1 MKFLLL
7 AVLCTYQIR
16 DTVLAKRGFVL
27 IFPQELQI
35 GADEKFCLSFFNVTS
50 DVSINLTL
58 KCHGQDLTSWRADT
72 IKSGRDDCILWSI
85 PDELTSGNCDV
96 SIDGHADAI
105 SYSFNGSRST
115 RLVDTA
121 QITFIQTDKPVYKP
135 GQIVKFRILI
145 TNQDLKPLSSQL
157 SSVMIKDPNNIHM
170 KEWKSLQGKSG
181 LVSLEYP
188 LCSEPVIGKWTIGVT
203 VNNRKTEQEFEIQKY
218 VLPKF
223 QVKLK
228 LPTVLTVATLNTDL
242 EVCARYTYGKPVQGR
257 LKAKIC
263 LKNQEKNWY
272 CRKDDRPCV
281 EIDLKIMGCHKF
293 TVATKHLMIKE
304 RMYTVLCKPR
314 LVLAANVTED
324 VTGITVSVE
333 EKGPSLSEE
342 RVKLRFLSKEYF
354 KPYLPYYGQVQ
365 VSHMDDN
372 PIPGEKVEIKVQKLG
387 LRQILTADDQGV
399 VYFTITN
406 LTRDT
411 PYFIISADTLD
422 KEEYDRD
429 FYTVLPAHTGLTV
442 KQWYSPNSSYLEV
455 ETVNLSPLKCSG
467 EVELSIMYTS
477 QLSEKT
483 MPHKLYYMVMG
494 RGNILG
500 THDITNQLSSKAT
513 YVPEIRGTLLEPQP
527 QDTTPSPTEA
537 PQDKQETLSPV
548 EDIEEGVQG
557 PAGWNSIPGSPGFR
571 MAYAYQH
578 RKKRAS
584 SLTTALTIDGKDLV
598 ILGKMIDLKCSV
610 KTTGDKP
617 EPIDW
622 FFQDEL
628 IDISLEKWKSRVL
641 INNTNPSATQLE
653 STLSINGATE
663 EDTGLFVCRSGIFID
678 VLQVTVGEESADDK
692 KEEEEIE
699 EEKEKESHREYKRLI
714 IQFPVIPEMSPTG
727 RVLVYYITN
736 VGEMVAGFVDFKVE
750 PCFGNKVKMQYEQN
764 ITHPGSNVNLT
775 ISASPGSLCAIGV
788 VDQSVHLFS
797 RNNLLQWAD
806 MMDIM
811 ESYDLTSNHISNRD
825 YCLDQKDKSTLLHLP
840 VPVGPPGIEELS
852 DIGLNPFLG
861 RKKRSIMQF
870 YSEYLDSLLAFKRS
884 GLVAVTDLDLETRP
898 CSGKNGID
906 APDYSILADVAGPPG
921 LSSAIPGPVYTG
933 NFCSFSSDYPTD
945 DDDSSAIK
953 SLRDYFP
960 ETWLWDLEEIPAS
973 GNLLL
978 NRIIPDTIT
987 TWVGNT
993 LCTSP
998 SEGVGLSLSAN
1009 ITSFQPFF
1017 LSFNLPYSV
1026 VRGEA
1031 VTLDVSIFNYKD
1043 QCSMV
1048 ELDLKQSE
1056 EFELLEVPD
1065 GSTLTVVCLCQEAA
1079 ASHRFTIRPKVMG
1092 SINITV
1098 TGLMREMRST
1108 CDTRSVGVRITPV
1121 APVTDTITR
1130 QLLVEAEGVEEEKT
1144 QSFYLC
1150 PHDKDSLKDVT
1161 ITPEIQDDFLVEDSV
1176 RGWISVIGDLM
1187 GPALFGLDR
1196 LIEIPIGCGEQNMI
1210 KFMPNVVILNYLKA
1224 THQLTD
1230 ALRKKAI
1237 SNLEKGYQQQ
1247 MNFVLDDGSF
1257 SAFGKSDKKGSTW
1270 LSGFIFKS
1278 FQQAMQHI
1286 SVDYDD
1292 VQYKLWHF
1300 LWSKQGHD
1308 GCFREDGKILT
1319 KYMQGGVAGDKT
1331 NKALTAFILAAMM
1344 ESFAIMRN
1352 RAPPFVSRA
1361 VHCLDVS
1368 NLNDT
1373 YTLAITAYALSLYSP
1388 NSNTTLSLLHRLLN
1402 EVRVEDGLMH
1412 WERHKKPDVWFDQG
1426 TRAPSA
1432 EVEMTAYAL
1441 MAFLHSNSLLTTKE
1455 LIPIVRWLTQ
1465 QRNAYGGFSSTQ
1477 DSMVALQALAEFA
1490 EHVYGDSLNVS
1501 VEVKDVSQTFK
1512 ETFSITQQNNL
1523 ILQKQVLPNP
1533 MSALEVKAMGTGCVV
1548 LQSLIRYNTLSKKLP
1563 DTAFTLEVTTPVT
1576 EMVVMNCRSRI
1587 LKICTSYTGPGGSSN
1602 MALIEVK
1609 MLSGWIPD
1617 VNSLQKLLKNEE
1629 IGLKKYELDERH
1641 PDIVN
1646 FYFEKFDRNIL
1657 CFAFNILLEVEVK
1670 NQQAAM
1676 ARVFDYYET
1685 DLRMTS
1691 FYELSACTKDHMTND
1706 NVMIYKVIQEGKH
1719 AEETPIIGKVSDPDV
1734 FIDSSPFSREDLIN
1748 IDDADEE
1755 MKSTPTDEEALSK
1768 TSQSCPKCI
1777 PTGEVNIFDKL
1788 CTKEFLELE
1797 NLGEESI
1804 LTSISKPGLTQRI
1817 KLPPELMQC
1826 PNCKMLLGQKG
1837 SKSLVL
1843 RDSVPLTSQQQMY
1856 TQSETN
1862 TMMIPW
1868 AEILVESLKLSYSRC
1883 I

>member
-7 AVLCTYQIR
+7 TVLCTYQIGHN
-16 DTVLAKRGFVL
+16 VLAKRGFVL
-27 IFPQELQI
+27 LFPQELQI
-35 GADEKFCLSFFNVTS
+35 GADEKFCLSFFNVIS
-50 DVSINLTL
+50 DVRINLTL
-58 KCHGQDLTSWRADT
+58 KCQGQDLTSWRTET
-72 IKSGRDDCILWSI
+72 IKSGRDDCILWNI
-85 PDELTSGNCDV
+85 PTEFTSGNCDV

-105 SYSFNGSRST
+105 SYNFNGSRST
-115 RLVDTA
+115 RLVDTV

-135 GQIVKFRILI
+135 GQIVKFRILV
-145 TNQDLKPLSSQL
+145 TNQDLKPLSNQL
-157 SSVMIKDPNNIHM
+157 SSVIIKDPNNIRM

-188 LCSEPVIGKWTIGVT
+188 LCSEPVIGKWTIEVM

-228 LPTVLTVATLNTDL
+228 LPTVLTMATQYIDV
-242 EVCARYTYGKPVQGR
+242 EACAKYTYGKAVEGH

-281 EIDLKIMGCHKF
+281 EIDFQIKGCHKF
-293 TVATKHLMIKE
+293 TVATKQLMIKE

-314 LVLAANVTED
+314 LVLTANVTED
-324 VTGITVSVE
+324 VTGMTVSAE

-372 PIPGEKVEIKVQKLG
+372 PIPGEKIEIKVQKLG

-406 LTRDT
+406 LTSDT

-422 KEEYDRD
+422 KGEYDRD
-429 FYTVLPAHTGLTV
+429 FYTTLPAHTGKTV

-455 ETVNLSPLKCSG
+455 ETVNLFPLKCSG
-467 EVELSIMYTS
+467 ELELNIIYTS
-477 QLSEKT
+477 QLSEET

-500 THDITNQLSSKAT
+500 THDITNQLSNKAT
-513 YVPEIRGTLLEPQP
+513 FVPDIRGTLLEPQP
-527 QDTTPSPTEA
+527 QDTTPSPTGV
-537 PQDKQETLSPV
+537 QDEQETLSPV
-548 EDIEEGVQG
+548 EDSGEGVQG
-557 PAGWNSIPGSPGFR
+557 PADWNSIPSWGGAGSPGFR
-571 MAYAYQH
+571 MASAYEN

-584 SLTTALTIDGKDLV
+584 FLTTVLTIDGNVSV
-598 ILGKMIDLKCSV
+598 ILGKMIHLKCII

-628 IDISLEKWKSRVL
+628 IDTSLQRWKSRVV
-641 INNTNPSATQLE
+641 INNTSPRATQLE
-653 STLSINGATE
+653 SMLSIIGATL
-663 EDTGLFVCRSGIFID
+663 EDAGLYVCRSDIYID
-678 VLQVTVGEESADDK
+678 AVQVTVDQESTDGERDEL
-692 KEEEEIE
+692 EEEN
-699 EEKEKESHREYKRLI
+699 EKEKHREYKQLT
-714 IQFPVIPEMSPTG
+714 IQIPVTPEMSPTG
-727 RVLVYYITN
+727 RVLVYYITQA
-736 VGEMVAGFVDFKVE
+736 GEMVAGSVDFKVE

-764 ITHPGSNVNLT
+764 ITHPGSNVT
-775 ISASPGSLCAIGV
+775 IIISASSGSLCAIGV
-788 VDQSVHLFS
+788 VDQSVHLLS
-797 RNNLLQWAD
+797 RNNLLQWTD

-811 ESYDLTSNHISNRD
+811 ESYDLTSNHISNWD
-825 YCLDQKDKSTLLHLP
+825 YCLDQKDKSTLLHAP
-840 VPVGPPGIEELS
+840 VSVGPPGIEEIN

-898 CSGKNGID
+898 CISKNGID

-921 LSSAIPGPVYTG
+921 SPGAIPGPVYK
-933 NFCSFSSDYPTD
+933 DYNPND
-945 DDDSSAIK
+945 EDNGDVK

-973 GNLLL
+973 GTLLL
-978 NRIIPDTIT
+978 NHIIPDTIT

-993 LCTSP
+993 LCTSS
-998 SEGVGLSLSAN
+998 SEGVGVSLPVN

-1043 QCSMV
+1043 QCSMI
-1048 ELDLKQSE
+1048 ELDVKRSE
-1056 EFELLEVPD
+1056 EFEVLQAPD
-1065 GSTLTVVCLCQEAA
+1065 GSTLPVVCLCQEGA
-1079 ASHRFTIRPKVMG
+1079 ASHQFTIRPKVMG

-1098 TGLMREMRST
+1098 SGLMREKRST
-1108 CDTRSVGVRITPV
+1108 CDTKSVGVRITPV
-1121 APVTDTITR
+1121 APVTDTVTR

-1150 PHDKDSLKDVT
+1150 PHNKDNLKEVI

-1176 RGWISVIGDLM
+1176 RGWISIIGDLM
-1187 GPALFGLDR
+1187 GPSLYGLDR
-1196 LIEIPIGCGEQNMI
+1196 LLEIPTGCGEQNMI
-1210 KFMPNVVILNYLKA
+1210 KFLPNVVILNYLKA

-1230 ALRKKAI
+1230 GLRKKAI

-1247 MNFVLDDGSF
+1247 MNFLLDDGSF

-1270 LSGFIFKS
+1270 LSAFIFKS

-1286 SVDYDD
+1286 SIDYDD

-1300 LWSKQGHD
+1300 LWSKQGYD

-1344 ESFAIMRN
+1344 ESFAMMRN
-1352 RAPPFVSRA
+1352 QAPPFVSKA
-1361 VHCLDVS
+1361 VRCLDIS
-1368 NLNDT
+1368 KLNDT
-1373 YTLAITAYALSLYSP
+1373 YTLAVTAYALSLYSP
-1388 NSNTTLSLLHRLLN
+1388 KSDTTLSLLHRLLK
-1402 EVRVEDGLMH
+1402 EVRMEDGLMH
-1412 WERHKKPDVWFDQG
+1412 WARHVEPDVWFDQG
-1426 TRAPSA
+1426 TRAPAA

-1441 MAFLHSNSLLTTKE
+1441 MAFLQSDSLLTTKE

-1477 DSMVALQALAEFA
+1477 DSMVALQALAKFA

-1501 VEVKDVSQTFK
+1501 VVVKDVSQTFK

-1523 ILQKQVLPNP
+1523 ILQKHGLPDPRSVL
-1533 MSALEVKAMGTGCVV
+1533 EIKAMGTGCVV
-1548 LQSLIRYNTLSKKLP
+1548 LQSIIRYNTLSKKLP

-1576 EMVVMNCRSRI
+1576 EMVIMNCRSRI
-1587 LKICTSYTGPGGSSN
+1587 LKVCTSYTGPGGSSN
-1602 MALIEVK
+1602 MALVEVK

-1617 VNSLQKLLKNEE
+1617 INSLQKLLKNED
-1629 IGLKKYELDERH
+1629 IGLKKYELDEKH
-1641 PDIVN
+1641 PDIVS
-1646 FYFEKFDRNIL
+1646 FYFEKLNRNIL

-1685 DLRMTS
+1685 DMRMMS
-1691 FYELSACTKDHMTND
+1691 FYELSACTKDHMTDD
-1706 NVMIYKVIQEGKH
+1706 NVMIYKVIQDGKD
-1719 AEETPIIGKVSDPDV
+1719 AEETPIIEKVSDPDV
-1734 FIDSSPFSREDLIN
+1734 VIDNSPFSREDLIN
-1748 IDDADEE
+1748 IDDRDEE
-1755 MKSTPTDEEALSK
+1755 IKPIDEEAISE

-1797 NLGEESI
+1797 NIGEESI
-1804 LTSISKPGLTQRI
+1804 LTSLSKPGLTQRI
-1817 KLPPELMQC
+1817 RLPPELMQC
-1826 PNCKMLLGQKG
+1826 PNCKMILGQKG
-1837 SKSLVL
+1837 SKSLLL
-1843 RDSVPLTSQQQMY
+1843 RDSVPLTSQQIY
-1856 TQSETN
+1856 TQAETN
-1862 TMMIPW
+1862 TIMIPW
-1868 AEILVESLKLSYSRC
+1868 AEILVESLTLAYSRC